1 MNEQFMIK
9 MMEMNETIG
18 RIDERSKVQA
28 ETVVKIDEK
37 QDKLNDKIEQ
47 VDEKVNSIDARL
59 KIIEERKSL
68 YQHTGTIVKYCWNSK
83 PIKGAVLTFIIFT
96 LPIIASS
103 FGIVI
108 PPATITA
115 IKALFGAL

>member
-47 VDEKVNSIDARL
+47 VEEKVNSIDARL

-83 PIKGAVLTFIIFT
+83 PIKYTTFVAIPVIVNIVCTSLGFPIPTEIMKLVST
-96 LPIIASS
+96 LA
-103 FGIVI
+103 
-108 PPATITA
+108 AM
-115 IKALFGAL
+115 